1 MGANS
6 TLKATGL
13 INLDEVDRSLAIWAT
28 VKIDPVLYPPPAVE
42 INRVTME
49 RNIGNDRVFLV
60 GGLLERLDRMLRLLL
75 GMERM
80 VYTTG

>member
-13 INLDEVDRSLAIWAT
+13 INLDEVERSEAIWAT
-28 VKIDPVLYPPPAVE
+28 VKTDPVLYPPPAVK
-42 INRVTME
+42 IKRVTME
-49 RNIGNDRVFLV
+49 RNVGNDRVFLV
-60 GGLLERLDRMLRLLL
+60 GGLLERLDLMLRFLL

-80 VYTTG
+80 FLY